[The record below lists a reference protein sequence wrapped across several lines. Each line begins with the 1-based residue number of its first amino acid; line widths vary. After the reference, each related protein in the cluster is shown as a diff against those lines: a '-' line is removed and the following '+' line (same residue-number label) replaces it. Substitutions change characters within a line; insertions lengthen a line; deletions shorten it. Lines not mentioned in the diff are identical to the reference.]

1 MLSQNKNDKESKI
14 NYQQGFITM
23 IVMMVIILGAVIFL
37 AYKNV
42 VSR

>member
-1 MLSQNKNDKESKI
+1 MLRHNKNDKNPKS

-23 IVMMVIILGAVIFL
+23 IIMMIIIMAAVIFL